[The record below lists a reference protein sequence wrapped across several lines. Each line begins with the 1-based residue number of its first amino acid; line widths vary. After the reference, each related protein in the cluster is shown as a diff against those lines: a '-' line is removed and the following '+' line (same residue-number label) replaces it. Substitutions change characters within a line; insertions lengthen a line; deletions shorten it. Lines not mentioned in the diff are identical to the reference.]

1 MLHQLLIKKNMQ
13 FVIEMEIAE
22 IPKVL
27 RKRREISLKKFSS
40 KLVEPILITGVASS
54 IDLPGWGIQK
64 MADEMGIN
72 VKARYTSEVG
82 KFKAN
87 TIIALSFSGETE
99 ETIGILK
106 KSDAK
111 VKIAITSDP
120 NSTIAEYATDVIPM
134 ICGPQISDSATKSV
148 VEEYYIVNQLIS
160 EKFGKYTPITDGE
173 IKQIE
178 KNLALTFS
186 ADIIDKFL
194 RTKRV
199 VIVGSRGLGEEVET
213 KFQEVTRT
221 QAESIP
227 GPVIFYSSIEV
238 LTQGEIILVI
248 EPELMKDYNAV
259 LKKSARV
266 SDIFYID
273 KLGIKVK
280 DHKYYKEL
288 IRYAGL
294 LKFVVDIGKA
304 KRVDIDHPEIF
315 MRTVRG
321 LKPLHLLG
329 IRKVVVMGGGS
340 GIPSLIKAFKKVSQN
355 VTAITSM
362 VDSGGSAGKLRKDY
376 NVMPPGDIRR
386 LVAALS
392 DHPKAKEIVNY
403 RFREGSLDGHTFGNI
418 LFAALEKLSGFK
430 DAKEEIEKMLG
441 AKGKSLP
448 GTLDNITIHAE
459 LENGFILNGEA
470 EIDVPLRNPF
480 LKIKRVWLDPKGK
493 AFREAVDA
501 ILEADVVVVGPGD
514 LYSSLIPNFL
524 IKGIPEALKKTQ
536 AKKFFIVNAMEKLGE
551 TIGMGVGDFLS
562 EVERYSGKEVFDYVI
577 YNHRRPTP
585 ERILEFQKEEPF
597 VFDYVKFNRKALSGI
612 LKPKIIGADLLTT
625 SEGPIVHDPDILVK
639 IILSMV

>member
-1 MLHQLLIKKNMQ
+1 MK
-13 FVIEMEIAE
+13 FVIEKEIGE

-27 RKRREISLKKFSS
+27 RKRKNISLRKFSS
-40 KLVEPILITGVASS
+40 KIIEPILITGVASS
-54 IDLPGWGIQK
+54 IDLPGWGIEK
-64 MADEMGIN
+64 MADELGIN
-72 VKARYTSEVG
+72 VKVRYTSEVG
-82 KFKAN
+82 KVKAN

-106 KSDAK
+106 RSNAK
-111 VKIAITSDP
+111 VKIAITGEP
-120 NSTIAEYATDVIPM
+120 NSTIVEYATDVIPM
-134 ICGPQISDSATKSV
+134 ICGTQISDSATKSV

-160 EKFGKYTPITDGE
+160 EKFAEYKPITEGE
-173 IKQIE
+173 IRQIE
-178 KNLALTFS
+178 KNLMLTFS
-186 ADIIDKFL
+186 EEVIDKFL

-199 VIVGSRGLGEEVET
+199 VIVGSRGIGEEVET

-273 KLGIKVK
+273 KLGIKAK
-280 DHKYYKEL
+280 NYLYHKPL

-294 LKFVVDIGKA
+294 LKLVVEIGKA

-329 IRKVVVMGGGS
+329 IWKVVVIGGGS
-340 GIPSLIKAFKKVSQN
+340 GIPPLVRAFKKVSQN

-362 VDSGGSAGKLRKDY
+362 VDSGGSAGKLRSDY
-376 NVMPPGDIRR
+376 KIMPPGDIRR

-392 DHPKAKEIVNY
+392 DHPQAKQIVNY
-403 RFREGSLDGHTFGNI
+403 RFKGGGLEGHTFGNI
-418 LFAALEKLSGFK
+418 LFAALEKVSSFK
-430 DAKEEIEKMLG
+430 NAKEEIEKILG

-448 GTLDNITIHAE
+448 ATLDDITIHAE

-501 ILEADVVVVGPGD
+501 ILEADAVVIGPGD
-514 LYSSLIPNFL
+514 LYSSLIPNLL
-524 IKGIPEALKKTQ
+524 IKGIPEALKKTKG
-536 AKKFFIVNAMEKLGE
+536 KKFFIVNAMEKLGE
-551 TIGMGVGDFLS
+551 TVGMSVSDFIGEF
-562 EVERYSGKEVFDYVI
+562 EKYSGEEVLDYAI
-577 YNHRRPTP
+577 YNQRKPSK

-597 VFDYVKFNRKALSGI
+597 VFDYVKFNRKALAQI
-612 LKPKIIGADLLTT
+612 KKPKVIGADLLTT
-625 SEGPIVHDPDILVK
+625 AEGPIVHDMDILVK
-639 IILSMV
+639 IILSLI

>member
-1 MLHQLLIKKNMQ
+1 M
-13 FVIEMEIAE
+13 
-22 IPKVL
+22 
-27 RKRREISLKKFSS
+27 KKFSS

-54 IDLPGWGIQK
+54 IDLPGWGIEK
-64 MADEMGIN
+64 MADELGIN
-72 VKARYTSEVG
+72 VKVRYTSEVG
-82 KFKAN
+82 KVKAN

-106 KSDAK
+106 RSSAK
-111 VKIAITSDP
+111 VKIAITSEP

-134 ICGPQISDSATKSV
+134 VCGPQISDSATKSV

-160 EKFGKYTPITDGE
+160 EKFGKHEPITEGE

-186 ADIIDKFL
+186 TEVIDKFL

-199 VIVGSRGLGEEVET
+199 VIVGSRGIGEEVET

-221 QAESIP
+221 QAEAIP

-273 KLGIKVK
+273 KLGIKAK
-280 DHKYYKEL
+280 DRYYKPL

-294 LKFVVDIGKA
+294 LKFVVEIGKT
-304 KRVDIDHPEIF
+304 KGTDIDHPEIF

-321 LKPLHLLG
+321 LKPLRILG
-329 IRKVVVMGGGS
+329 IRKIVVMGGGS
-340 GIPSLIKAFKKVSQN
+340 GIPPLVRAFKKVSQN
-355 VTAITSM
+355 ITAITSM
-362 VDSGGSAGKLRKDY
+362 VDSGGSAGKLRSDY
-376 NVMPPGDIRR
+376 KVMPPGDIRR

-392 DHPKAKEIVNY
+392 DHPQAKQIVNY
-403 RFREGSLDGHTFGNI
+403 RFKGGGLDGHTFGNI
-418 LFAALEKLSGFK
+418 LFAALEKISSFK
-430 DAKEEIEKMLG
+430 NAKEEIEKILG

-448 GTLDNITIHAE
+448 GTLDDITIHAE

-480 LKIKRVWLDPKGK
+480 LKIKRVWLDPPGK

-501 ILEADVVVVGPGD
+501 ILEADVVVIGPGD
-514 LYSSLIPNFL
+514 LYSSLIPNLL
-524 IKGIPEALKKTQ
+524 IKGIPEALRKTK
-536 AKKFFIVNAMEKLGE
+536 AKKIFVVNAMTKLGE
-551 TIGMGVGDFLS
+551 TVGMNVGDFIG
-562 EVERYSGKEVFDYVI
+562 EFERYSGKDVLDYVI
-577 YNHRRPTP
+577 YNQRKPAR

-597 VFDYVKFNRKALSGI
+597 VFDYVKPNRKTLAQI
-612 LKPKIIGADLLTT
+612 KKPKIIGADLLVTPG
-625 SEGPIVHDPDILVK
+625 GPIIYDMDILAK
-639 IILSMV
+639 IILSLA